1 MFPELEELEV
11 EAEVEEVPWVLIK
24 AACLRH
30 QQLKQKKPPKKTT
43 TTTTREK
50 DQFKGPHC
58 QISDERT
65 ALSMNSSTVL
75 TQIWTE
81 VSRQSYNRGLVG
93 DGV

>member
-1 MFPELEELEV
+1 MSETS
-11 EAEVEEVPWVLIK
+11 AIK
-24 AACLRH
+24 KT
-30 QQLKQKKPPKKTT
+30 KQKTQQQQG
-43 TTTTREK
+43 EK
-50 DQFKGPHC
+50 ISSKGPHC

>member
-11 EAEVEEVPWVLIK
+11 EADVEEVPWVLIK

-30 QQLKQKKPPKKTT
+30 QQLKKQKNKK
-43 TTTTREK
+43 TTTREK
-50 DQFKGPHC
+50 NQFKGPHC

>member
-11 EAEVEEVPWVLIK
+11 EADVEEVPWVLIK

-30 QQLKQKKPPKKTT
+30 QQLKKPNKKN
-43 TTTTREK
+43 TTTTRGK
-50 DQFKGPHC
+50 NQFKGPHC

>member
-1 MFPELEELEV
+1 MSETS
-11 EAEVEEVPWVLIK
+11 AIK
-24 AACLRH
+24 KT
-30 QQLKQKKPPKKTT
+30 KQKTQQQQG
-43 TTTTREK
+43 EK
-50 DQFKGPHC
+50 NQFKGPHR